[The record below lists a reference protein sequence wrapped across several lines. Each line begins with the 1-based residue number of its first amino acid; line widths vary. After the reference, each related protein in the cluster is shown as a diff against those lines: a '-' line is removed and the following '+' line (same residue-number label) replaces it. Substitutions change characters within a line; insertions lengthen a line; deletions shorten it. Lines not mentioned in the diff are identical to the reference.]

1 MEENQNAFVHDTI
14 NLDEIKH
21 MLNGHSTP
29 KEPVADAQAQ
39 AASEDHE
46 SGESKTPK
54 NSAYEFYMTVRDI
67 INILALITI
76 VFVFVVRLVGV
87 DGDSMLPTLHD
98 RDYLLLE
105 SNFLYG
111 PERVEN
117 GDIVVLNVPYYKDK
131 GPIVKRVIATEGQ
144 TVDIDFE
151 EGLVYVDGE
160 LLEEAYIK
168 EPTYLSWGEDDGLE
182 YPATVPEDCIFVL
195 GDNRNDSM
203 DSRFA
208 EIGMVDQECI
218 LGKVLFILLPGQTR
232 DDYGNVTED
241 RDWGRIGI
249 VS

>member
-21 MLNGHSTP
+21 MLKEHSAP
-29 KEPVADAQAQ
+29 KERKANTAE
-39 AASEDHE
+39 AAVPEKGNGSDHE
-46 SGESKTPK
+46 APRKF
-54 NSAYEFYMTVRDI
+54 AYEFYMTVRDI

-76 VFVFVVRLVGV
+76 IFVFVVRLVGV

-111 PERVEN
+111 PDRVDN
-117 GDIVVLNVPYYKDK
+117 GDIVVLNVPYYQDK

-160 LLEEAYIK
+160 LLEETYIK
-168 EPTYLSWGEDDGLE
+168 EPTYLSWGEKDGLS

-208 EIGMVDQECI
+208 EIGMVDQDCI

-241 RDWGRIGI
+241 RNWGRIGV

>member
-1 MEENQNAFVHDTI
+1 MEENKNAFVHDTI
-14 NLDEIKH
+14 NLDEIKY
-21 MLNGHSTP
+21 MLKDHPQAEP
-29 KEPVADAQAQ
+29 KKPDAPQADDDQKKDPQ
-39 AASEDHE
+39 R
-46 SGESKTPK
+46 
-54 NSAYEFYMTVRDI
+54 NFAYEFYLTVRDI
-67 INILALITI
+67 IHILALITI
-76 VFVFVVRLVGV
+76 IFVFVVRLVGV

-111 PERVEN
+111 PDRVEN
-117 GDIVVLNVPYYKDK
+117 GDIVVLNVPYYKDR

-168 EPTYLSWGEDDGLE
+168 EPTYLSWGEKDGLE

-208 EIGMVDQECI
+208 EIGMVDQDCI
-218 LGKVLFILLPGQTR
+218 LGRVLFILLPGQTR

-241 RDWGRIGI
+241 RDWGRIGA

>member
-1 MEENQNAFVHDTI
+1 MEDNQNAFVHDTI
-14 NLDEIKH
+14 NLEEIKH
-21 MLNGHSTP
+21 MLKDHSAP
-29 KEPVADAQAQ
+29 KKTEQEPAEPV
-39 AASEDHE
+39 E
-46 SGESKTPK
+46 K
-54 NSAYEFYMTVRDI
+54 NEKKDSPDTKNFAYEFYMTVRDI

-76 VFVFVVRLVGV
+76 IFVFLVRLVGV
-87 DGDSMLPTLHD
+87 DGDSMLPTLRD

-117 GDIVVLNVPYYKDK
+117 GDIVVLNVPYYQEK

-160 LLEEAYIK
+160 LLEETYIN
-168 EPTYLSWGEDDGLE
+168 EPTYLSWGEEDGLQ
-182 YPATVPEDCIFVL
+182 YPAIVPEDCIFVL

-232 DDYGNVTED
+232 DDYGNPTEN
-241 RDWGRIGI
+241 RDWGRIGV